1 MRHRGHLG
9 QKCNENVGTLLGAQT
24 APSAGRASG
33 SGRRIT
39 ATSASIQLLFVAFE
53 RIAHEP
59 QRRRPQTN
67 EKRAPFHVAAL
78 GLINRLA
85 PQPQENAQPDC

>member
-9 QKCNENVGTLLGAQT
+9 QSAMKTWAHCSARRLILLLVA
-24 APSAGRASG
+24 RRG
-33 SGRRIT
+33 SGRRM
-39 ATSASIQLLFVAFE
+39 TSTSGSIQLLFVAFE
-53 RIAHEP
+53 GIADEP

-85 PQPQENAQPDC
+85 PQPQENAQPDR